1 MLVGDGTESSDWPH
15 KFELIVSFIL
25 LEKELRVNM
34 KVENTGQEPLKFTT
48 LLHTYIRV
56 GDVRNTSVK
65 GFKGKQY
72 KTENEATPGTF
83 TDDREIATFQCET
96 DRIYTDCS
104 SQEIEI
110 DEQGGRPGGKMTVLN
125 SEEKN

>member
-1 MLVGDGTESSDWPH
+1 M
-15 KFELIVSFIL
+15 
-25 LEKELRVNM
+25 
-34 KVENTGQEPLKFTT
+34 KFTT

-56 GDVRNTSVK
+56 GDIRNTSVK

-96 DRIYTDCS
+96 DRIYTDCD

-125 SEEKN
+125 SEEKNEFDEIVLWNPAEERAKGMADLGEGEW

>member
-1 MLVGDGTESSDWPH
+1 MLVGDGTESSEWPH
-15 KFELIVSFIL
+15 KFELTVFFVL

-34 KVENTGQEPLKFTT
+34 KVENTGQEPMKFTT

-72 KTENEATPGTF
+72 ITENEATPGTF
-83 TDDREIATFQCET
+83 TDDREIATIPCET
-96 DRIYTDCS
+96 DRIYFDCKS
-104 SQEIEI
+104 
-110 DEQGGRPGGKMTVLN
+110 
-125 SEEKN
+125 